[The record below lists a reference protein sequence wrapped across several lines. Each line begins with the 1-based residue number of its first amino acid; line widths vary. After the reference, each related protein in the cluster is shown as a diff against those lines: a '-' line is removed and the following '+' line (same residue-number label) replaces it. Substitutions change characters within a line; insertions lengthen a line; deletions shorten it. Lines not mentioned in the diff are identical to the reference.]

1 MFRNLEDEKSLEDLL
16 HKVYYAFIYCFLL
29 VWAVIEWSIKAPDI
43 IALSMDKEAEYIF
56 SSVAIISMIL
66 GIPLSL
72 KLHKFDFFMK
82 KFIVEDISEAY
93 KSYFSMSMWRYSI
106 LCFTAIINIVTY
118 CIYDNN
124 SNLICLIILG
134 IAYFFAIPTDIQ
146 IKNEMNRTPIDNEQ
160 TNNEVK

>member
-16 HKVYYAFIYCFLL
+16 LKVYYAFICCFVLA
-29 VWAVIEWSIKAPDI
+29 WAVIVGTEETSDI
-43 IALSMDKEAEYIF
+43 IALSMNKEAEYIF

>member
-16 HKVYYAFIYCFLL
+16 LKVYYAFIFCFVLA
-29 VWAVIEWSIKAPDI
+29 WAVIVGTEETPDI
-43 IALSMDKEAEYIF
+43 IALSMNKEAEYIF

-72 KLHKFDFFMK
+72 KLHKFDFFKK

-106 LCFTAIINIVTY
+106 LCFTAIINIVSY
-118 CIYDNN
+118 CFYVY
-124 SNLICLIILG
+124 NLNFICLIILG
-134 IAYFFAIPTDIQ
+134 IAYFFVIPTDIQ
-146 IKNEMNRTPIDNEQ
+146 IMNEMNRTPIDNEQ